1 MRGVVVACLATC
13 LLELSAGAQLS
24 PALIQPIE
32 VRSCDFVPGKG
43 RADLDG
49 LQAELAKWIADTAAP
64 EYGAYVLF
72 PLAHSAEIDFD
83 LAWVG
88 VWPDGTTMGESL
100 GHYLRNGVSI
110 SSAFDSVMS
119 CRDNTNFSA
128 LALRPPQSNAS
139 FGPMEVSTCRLRLGV
154 GLNDAM
160 PAIRQWVEHTAS
172 VGSTAA
178 HWLLFPAYGERS
190 DANYNFKW
198 AVGYESFEAF
208 GRDYDQLTNGGALDV
223 YNELFEFVL
232 HCDSPRLFA
241 VRTVRAAAQ

>member
-1 MRGVVVACLATC
+1 MRGFSLAGFAAC
-13 LLELSAGAQLS
+13 LLEPSAGAQLP
-24 PALIQPIE
+24 PAPIQPIE

-43 RADLDG
+43 QADLDG
-49 LQAELAKWIADTAAP
+49 LQAELARWISDTAAP
-64 EYGAYVLF
+64 EYAAYALF
-72 PLAHSAEIDFD
+72 PLMHSAEIDFD

-100 GHYLRNGVSI
+100 GHYSRNGAPI
-110 SSAFDSVMS
+110 SSAFDSVMR

-128 LALRPPQSNAS
+128 LALRRPQNDAS
-139 FGPMEVSTCRLRLGV
+139 FGPMEISTCRLRLGV
-154 GLNDAM
+154 GLDEAM

-172 VGSTAA
+172 IGSTAA

-198 AVGYESFEAF
+198 AVGYDSFEGF

-241 VRTVRAAAQ
+241 VRTMRAAQ